1 MENSFYSSCF
11 EKSRI
16 PTSMRYLVVMIH
28 PKHIL
33 CPPVQSIMRYKNQCL
48 ALVFLFLSGCL
59 AHREPNPFPLVTT
72 EDPNSPK
79 TYSEFL
85 SLIEQSESWMK
96 ENFERKQFLIV
107 KSPKQEMILHPRID
121 LRIREQ
127 ILQRVSEG
135 SLLDAEKDDLLS
147 RCATLHDLWQK
158 QRKRIQLKRF
168 QLGLT
173 R

>member
-1 MENSFYSSCF
+1 
-11 EKSRI
+11 
-16 PTSMRYLVVMIH
+16 MIH

-33 CPPVQSIMRYKNQCL
+33 SPPARRTRCYKILSL
-48 ALVFLFLSGCL
+48 AIVFLFLCGCL

-72 EDPNSPK
+72 EDQSSPK
-79 TYSEFL
+79 TYNEFL
-85 SLIEQSESWMK
+85 SLIEQSESWMN

-135 SLLDAEKDDLLS
+135 SLLYAEKEDLLS

>member
-1 MENSFYSSCF
+1 MKN
-11 EKSRI
+11 
-16 PTSMRYLVVMIH
+16 
-28 PKHIL
+28 PKLIY
-33 CPPVQSIMRYKNQCL
+33 CPPTRRTALYKNQCL
-48 ALVFLFLSGCL
+48 ALFFLFLCGCL
-59 AHREPNPFPLVTT
+59 AHREPNPFPLVST
-72 EDPNSPK
+72 EDPSSPK
-79 TYSEFL
+79 TYPEFL
-85 SLIEQSESWMK
+85 SLIKQSESWMK

-107 KSPKQEMILHPRID
+107 KSPKQEIILHPRID

>member
-1 MENSFYSSCF
+1 
-11 EKSRI
+11 
-16 PTSMRYLVVMIH
+16 MIH

-33 CPPVQSIMRYKNQCL
+33 SSPVRRSRCYKILSL
-48 ALVFLFLSGCL
+48 AIVFLFLCGCL

-79 TYSEFL
+79 TYHEFL

-147 RCATLHDLWQK
+147 KCANLGDLWQK

>member
-1 MENSFYSSCF
+1 MKN
-11 EKSRI
+11 
-16 PTSMRYLVVMIH
+16 
-28 PKHIL
+28 PKLIY
-33 CPPVQSIMRYKNQCL
+33 CPPTRRTALYKNQCL
-48 ALVFLFLSGCL
+48 ALFFLFLCGCL
-59 AHREPNPFPLVTT
+59 AHREPNPFPLVST
-72 EDPNSPK
+72 EDPSSPK
-79 TYSEFL
+79 TYPEFL
-85 SLIEQSESWMK
+85 SLIKQSESWMK

-135 SLLDAEKDDLLS
+135 SLLDAEKEDLLS

>member
-1 MENSFYSSCF
+1 
-11 EKSRI
+11 
-16 PTSMRYLVVMIH
+16 MIR

-33 CPPVQSIMRYKNQCL
+33 SPPTRRTALYKNQCL
-48 ALVFLFLSGCL
+48 ALIFLFLCGCL

-72 EDPNSPK
+72 EDPSSPK
-79 TYSEFL
+79 TYNEFL

-107 KSPKQEMILHPRID
+107 KSPQQEMILHPRID

-135 SLLDAEKDDLLS
+135 SLLDAEEEDLLS
-147 RCATLHDLWQK
+147 KCVTLHDLWQK

>member
-1 MENSFYSSCF
+1 
-11 EKSRI
+11 
-16 PTSMRYLVVMIH
+16 MIH
-28 PKHIL
+28 PKL
-33 CPPVQSIMRYKNQCL
+33 SYCPPTRRTVLYKNQCL
-48 ALVFLFLSGCL
+48 ALIFLFLCGCV

-72 EDPNSPK
+72 EDPSSPK
-79 TYSEFL
+79 TYNEFL
-85 SLIEQSESWMK
+85 SLIKQSESWMK

-121 LRIREQ
+121 LRIRDQ

>member
-1 MENSFYSSCF
+1 MKY
-11 EKSRI
+11 
-16 PTSMRYLVVMIH
+16 
-28 PKHIL
+28 PKLIY
-33 CPPVQSIMRYKNQCL
+33 CPPTRRVMYYKNTCL
-48 ALVFLFLSGCL
+48 ALVFLLLCGCFV
-59 AHREPNPFPLVTT
+59 HREPNPFPLAST
-72 EDPNSPK
+72 EDSNSPK
-79 TYSEFL
+79 TYPEFL
-85 SLIEQSESWMK
+85 SLIKQSESWIK

-127 ILQRVSEG
+127 ILQRISEG
-135 SLLDAEKDDLLS
+135 SLLDAEKEDLLS

>member
-1 MENSFYSSCF
+1 M
-11 EKSRI
+11 
-16 PTSMRYLVVMIH
+16 VH

-33 CPPVQSIMRYKNQCL
+33 SPAVRRVMYYKNTSL
-48 ALVFLFLSGCL
+48 ALVFLFICGCL
-59 AHREPNPFPLVTT
+59 AHREPNPFPLVST
-72 EDPNSPK
+72 EDPSSPK
-79 TYSEFL
+79 TYPEFL

-135 SLLDAEKDDLLS
+135 SLLYAEKEDLLS
-147 RCATLHDLWQK
+147 KCATLHDLWQK

>member
-1 MENSFYSSCF
+1 M
-11 EKSRI
+11 
-16 PTSMRYLVVMIH
+16 MIH
-28 PKHIL
+28 PKLIFSSFF
-33 CPPVQSIMRYKNQCL
+33 QKKIFYKNQSL
-48 ALVFLFLSGCL
+48 PMVFLLLCGCL
-59 AHREPNPFPLVTT
+59 VHLEPNPFPIVSS

-79 TYSEFL
+79 TYSECL
-85 SLIEQSESWMK
+85 SLIKQSESWMK
-96 ENFERKQFLIV
+96 ENFKRKQFLIV
-107 KSPKQEMILHPRID
+107 KSPNQEMILHPRID

-135 SLLDAEKDDLLS
+135 SLLDTEKEELLS
-147 RCATLHDLWQK
+147 KCATLHDLWQK

>member
-1 MENSFYSSCF
+1 
-11 EKSRI
+11 
-16 PTSMRYLVVMIH
+16 MIH

-33 CPPVQSIMRYKNQCL
+33 SAPVRRSRCYKILCL
-48 ALVFLFLSGCL
+48 AIVFLFLCGCL

-72 EDPNSPK
+72 EDPSSPK
-79 TYSEFL
+79 TYNEFL

-107 KSPKQEMILHPRID
+107 KSPQQEMILHPRID

-135 SLLDAEKDDLLS
+135 SLLDAEKEDLLS
-147 RCATLHDLWQK
+147 KCATLHDLWQK

>member
-1 MENSFYSSCF
+1 M
-11 EKSRI
+11 
-16 PTSMRYLVVMIH
+16 MIY
-28 PKHIL
+28 PKLIFGR
-33 CPPVQSIMRYKNQCL
+33 PVQWKTSYKKQSL
-48 ALVFLFLSGCL
+48 ALVFLFLCGCL
-59 AHREPNPFPLVTT
+59 AHREPNPFPIVSS

-96 ENFERKQFLIV
+96 ENFKRKQFLIV
-107 KSPKQEMILHPRID
+107 KSPNQEMILHPRID

-135 SLLDAEKDDLLS
+135 SLLDTEKEELLS
-147 RCATLHDLWQK
+147 KCATLHDLWQK

-168 QLGLT
+168 HLGLS

>member
-1 MENSFYSSCF
+1 
-11 EKSRI
+11 
-16 PTSMRYLVVMIH
+16 
-28 PKHIL
+28 
-33 CPPVQSIMRYKNQCL
+33 
-48 ALVFLFLSGCL
+48 
-59 AHREPNPFPLVTT
+59 
-72 EDPNSPK
+72 
-79 TYSEFL
+79 
-85 SLIEQSESWMK
+85 MK

-135 SLLDAEKDDLLS
+135 SLLDAEKEDLLS